1 MANRGVVVGNE
12 PVGDVGADGGLV
24 VVDHVHRDGD
34 RPGEAEGGA
43 GHLGPAPRLLPPLV
57 VVVVRTLRP
66 ENSPESLK

>member
-1 MANRGVVVGNE
+1 M
-12 PVGDVGADGGLV
+12 
-24 VVDHVHRDGD
+24 VDHVHRDGD
-34 RPGEAEGGA
+34 RSGEAEGGA